1 MRNRSLMFAGLLAL
15 TFAVGTC
22 KGDNGGTGPTGPGGS
37 AGSAGP
43 AGPAG
48 PSFIVGFAR
57 INTSAGASSV
67 STFGGAGTT
76 GASVVRSAAGFY
88 TVTFTGTYPSTT
100 DATKLVVLST
110 AESNNFQVSNN
121 AVLSASPTSIS
132 LNVFTWTS
140 NALVEVDD
148 SFFLEVLL
156 GQ

>member
-1 MRNRSLMFAGLLAL
+1 VRNRSLMFVGVLAL

-22 KGDNGGTGPTGPGGS
+22 KGDNGGTGPTGPAGS
-37 AGSAGP
+37 AGS

-76 GASVVRSAAGFY
+76 GASVVRSAAGIY

-110 AESNNFQVSNN
+110 AESNNFQVTNN
-121 AVLSASPTSIS
+121 AVQSASPTSIS
-132 LNVFTWTS
+132 LSVFTWTS